1 MRSSVPIKHLF
12 TSTFDISVSL
22 QRSDQLE
29 SLRSSWRTWMG
40 ADSSDSV
47 VSIGWHRSCGHGD
60 ASSLSEVSTKIET
73 NETLTRIT
81 LIKSGTVR
89 SHGDEA

>member
-1 MRSSVPIKHLF
+1 
-12 TSTFDISVSL
+12 
-22 QRSDQLE
+22 
-29 SLRSSWRTWMG
+29 MG

-47 VSIGWHRSCGHGD
+47 VSVGWHRGCGHGD
-60 ASSLSEVSTKIET
+60 PSSLSEVSTKIET
-73 NETLTRIT
+73 DETPARGFT